1 MRAAG
6 LAGLEKSLWAAG
18 LAGLVKSLRACGL
31 GPSPFTSHNNM

>member
-18 LAGLVKSLRACGL
+18 LAGLEKSLRACGL